1 MNVKLFGRTS
11 CGYQRYR
18 CKICKHTY
26 TFHNRKNKEFNER
39 KWFKLWIVE
48 GYSAR
53 QLVSISH
60 RGIWKIKQILSFWM
74 KRIPDKIILNYHQ
87 IKYLI
92 FDGTYFKHEN
102 CLMALIDNFSG
113 KIVNHKYCIRE
124 NYEYA
129 RLIFEESK
137 SCDIMPVAI
146 TVDGN
151 TSVIRAIKDVWPDI
165 IIQRCLA
172 HIQRQGLSWLRRNP
186 KLEASKKLRDIL
198 LSVTKI
204 KNERGKKLFL
214 NTFQKWERKYGKSVK
229 LLSSKDKVFSDL
241 KATRNLLINALPDM
255 FHYLKDKNIPSTTNK
270 IEGYFSRLKIIYR
283 QHRGLLKSRRK
294 AFFEWYIY
302 FKN

>member
-1 MNVKLFGRTS
+1 M
-11 CGYQRYR
+11 
-18 CKICKHTY
+18 
-26 TFHNRKNKEFNER
+26 NRK
-39 KWFKLWIVE
+39 
-48 GYSAR
+48 
-53 QLVSISH
+53 
-60 RGIWKIKQILSFWM
+60 
-74 KRIPDKIILNYHQ
+74 PDKVFLNCHN
-87 IKYLI
+87 IKYLL

-102 CLMALIDNFSG
+102 CLMALIDNSNG

-129 RLIFEESK
+129 KSIFEEARGSGIK
-137 SCDIMPVAI
+137 PIAI

-151 TSVIRAIKDVWPDI
+151 TSVIRAIKDVWSCI

-172 HIQRQGLSWLRRNP
+172 HIQRQGLSWLRRKP
-186 KLEASKKLRDIL
+186 KLESSQRLRCIL

-204 KNERGKKLFL
+204 KNENDKKLFL
-214 NTFQKWERKYGKSVK
+214 NAFHRWEKKYGKSVS

-294 AFFEWYIY
+294 TFFEWYIY